1 MTCSY
6 QSKST
11 VFGAKSHLLPSLTSP
26 SRHGGQFRR
35 VPRKELIM
43 KLFGTVQSFDTI
55 KGHGE
60 IKPEVGSDLIR
71 FEKSAIT
78 WGKDRLPTVGQR
90 LSYEAGTNHN
100 VACAL
105 NLQTV

>member
-1 MTCSY
+1 
-6 QSKST
+6 
-11 VFGAKSHLLPSLTSP
+11 
-26 SRHGGQFRR
+26 
-35 VPRKELIM
+35 M

-60 IKPEVGSDLIR
+60 IKPEVGNNPIR
-71 FEKSAIT
+71 FERSAIA

-90 LSYEAGTNHN
+90 LSYEAGTSNDRP
-100 VACAL
+100 CAL